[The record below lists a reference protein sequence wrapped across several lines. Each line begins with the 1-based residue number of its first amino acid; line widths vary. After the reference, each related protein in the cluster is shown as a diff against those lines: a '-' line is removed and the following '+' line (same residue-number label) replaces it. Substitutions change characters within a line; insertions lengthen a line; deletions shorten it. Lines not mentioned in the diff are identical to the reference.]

1 MSALV
6 QVGVD
11 MEKGGV
17 MITKDPFDDRN
28 RNAVYISA
36 VCGHNSKVVDNVGIP
51 EQILFSPK
59 SNSVI
64 VMTLS
69 QQENAL
75 EFDKNGDLKETVDKC
90 AGVNKRVLTDLQARR
105 LARAA
110 ISVRTAFG
118 GKKEQDIEWGI
129 IGNRI
134 FIVQARPYI
143 DKK

>member
-1 MSALV
+1 
-6 QVGVD
+6 

-17 MITKDPFDDRN
+17 MITKDPFDDRSKD
-28 RNAVYISA
+28 AVYISA
-36 VCGHNSKVVDNVGIP
+36 VCGHNSKVVDNIGIP
-51 EQILFSPK
+51 EQILFNPK
-59 SNSVI
+59 SNSVV

-75 EFDKNGDLKETVDKC
+75 AFDPKGDLRETVDKC
-90 AGVNKRVLTDLQARR
+90 AGAKKRVLTDLQARA

-110 ISVRTAFG
+110 INIRRAFG

-129 IGNRI
+129 LGGRI
-134 FIVQARPYI
+134 YVVQARPYI